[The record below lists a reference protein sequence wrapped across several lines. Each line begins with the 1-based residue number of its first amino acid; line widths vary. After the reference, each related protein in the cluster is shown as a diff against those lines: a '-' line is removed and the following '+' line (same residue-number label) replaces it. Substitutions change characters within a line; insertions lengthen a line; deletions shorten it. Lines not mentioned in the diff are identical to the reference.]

1 MKLQELAAPSQ
12 TKQIAKVFES
22 YFGKSITFESISKR
36 QAHAM
41 LGKVRGLLSEHRAT
55 SNIHT
60 SEHDPAYLKLVM
72 LEQVLSKKLREEI
85 PPAAGAAGAA
95 LGQPDPA
102 KTKQALSKISD
113 PKLKSAMTK
122 SAAGQNLSSDEQKL
136 VQGAALSAAMAAESR
151 RRKGRRLAESEVQ
164 QAQVILASQDMVD
177 QVQRMIEQATSMQF
191 KDLPA
196 LVDQIRN
203 QIGYDQATKFNADA
217 TASLGGMVQN
227 LQASKTQLEAAMGT
241 VTGQAPVVP
250 GETAPDVGA
259 AIPPGDAGAEV
270 PAEPGAELDALAAD
284 AEADLEEPANTGLGR
299 ERR

>member
-1 MKLQELAAPSQ
+1 MKLQELAVLPQ
-12 TKQIAKVFES
+12 TKQVAKVFES

-41 LGKVRGLLSEHRAT
+41 LGRVRGLLGEHRRTPAF
-55 SNIHT
+55 HK
-60 SEHDPAYLKLVM
+60 SEQDSAYLKLVM
-72 LEQVLSKKLREEI
+72 LEQVLAKKIKEEI
-85 PPAAGAAGAA
+85 PANTTMGM
-95 LGQPDPA
+95 PDPN

-122 SAAGQNLSSDEQKL
+122 SAAGQTLSPDEQKM

-151 RRKGRRLAESEVQ
+151 RKTGRRLAESEVQ

-177 QVQRMIEQATSMQF
+177 QVQRMIEQVTSIQF

-203 QIGYDQATKFNADA
+203 EIGYDQATKFNADA
-217 TASLGGMVQN
+217 TAALGGMVQN
-227 LQASKTQLEAAMGT
+227 LQQSKIQLETAMGT
-241 VTGQAPVVP
+241 VTGQAPIVP
-250 GETAPDVGA
+250 GEPAPDVGA
-259 AIPPGDAGAEV
+259 EMPAMDAGAEM
-270 PAEPGAELDALAAD
+270 PAEPGADLDALAAD
-284 AEADLEEPANTGLGR
+284 AEADLEEPVKTGLGR

>member
-1 MKLQELAAPSQ
+1 MKLQELAVLPQ
-12 TKQIAKVFES
+12 TKQVAKVFES

-41 LGKVRGLLSEHRAT
+41 LGRVRGLLGEHRRTPAF
-55 SNIHT
+55 HK
-60 SEHDPAYLKLVM
+60 SEQDSAYLKLVM
-72 LEQVLSKKLREEI
+72 LEQVLAKKIKEEI
-85 PPAAGAAGAA
+85 PANTTMGM
-95 LGQPDPA
+95 PDPN

-122 SAAGQNLSSDEQKL
+122 SAAGQTLSPDEQKM

-151 RRKGRRLAESEVQ
+151 RKTGRRLAESEVQ

-177 QVQRMIEQATSMQF
+177 QVQRMIEQVTSIQF

-203 QIGYDQATKFNADA
+203 EIGYDQATKFNADA
-217 TASLGGMVQN
+217 TAALGGMVQN
-227 LQASKTQLEAAMGT
+227 LQQSKIQLETAMGT

-250 GETAPDVGA
+250 GQPAPDVGA
-259 AIPPGDAGAEV
+259 EMPPMDAGAEM

-284 AEADLEEPANTGLGR
+284 AEADLEEPVKTGLGR

>member
-1 MKLQELAAPSQ
+1 MKLQELAVLPQ
-12 TKQIAKVFES
+12 TKQVAKVFES

-41 LGKVRGLLSEHRAT
+41 LGRVRGLLGEHRRTPAF
-55 SNIHT
+55 HK
-60 SEHDPAYLKLVM
+60 SEQDSAYLKLVM
-72 LEQVLSKKLREEI
+72 LEQVLAKKIKEEI
-85 PPAAGAAGAA
+85 PADTTMGM
-95 LGQPDPA
+95 PDPN

-122 SAAGQNLSSDEQKL
+122 SAAGQTLSPDEQKM

-151 RRKGRRLAESEVQ
+151 RKTGRRLAESEVQ

-177 QVQRMIEQATSMQF
+177 QVQRMIEQVTSIQF

-203 QIGYDQATKFNADA
+203 EIGYDQATKFNADA
-217 TASLGGMVQN
+217 TAALGGMVQN
-227 LQASKTQLEAAMGT
+227 LQQSKIQLETAMGT

-250 GETAPDVGA
+250 GEPAPDVGA
-259 AIPPGDAGAEV
+259 EMPAMDAGAEM

-284 AEADLEEPANTGLGR
+284 AEADLEEPVKTGLGR

>member
-1 MKLQELAAPSQ
+1 MKLQELAVLPQ
-12 TKQIAKVFES
+12 TKQVAKVFES

-41 LGKVRGLLSEHRAT
+41 LGRVRGLLGEHRRTPAF
-55 SNIHT
+55 HK
-60 SEHDPAYLKLVM
+60 SEQDSAYLKLVM
-72 LEQVLSKKLREEI
+72 LEQVLAKKIKEEI
-85 PPAAGAAGAA
+85 PADTTMGM
-95 LGQPDPA
+95 PDPN

-113 PKLKSAMTK
+113 PKLKAAMTK
-122 SAAGQNLSSDEQKL
+122 SAAGQTLSPDEQKM

-151 RRKGRRLAESEVQ
+151 RKTGRRLAESEVQ

-177 QVQRMIEQATSMQF
+177 QVQRMIEQVTSIQF

-203 QIGYDQATKFNADA
+203 EIGYDQATKFNADA
-217 TASLGGMVQN
+217 TAALGGMVQN
-227 LQASKTQLEAAMGT
+227 LQQSKIQLETAMGT

-250 GETAPDVGA
+250 GQPAPDVGA
-259 AIPPGDAGAEV
+259 EMPPMDAGAEM

-284 AEADLEEPANTGLGR
+284 AEADLEEPVKTGLGR

>member
-1 MKLQELAAPSQ
+1 VLPQ
-12 TKQIAKVFES
+12 TKQVAKVFES

-41 LGKVRGLLSEHRAT
+41 LGRVRGLLGEHRRTPAF
-55 SNIHT
+55 HK
-60 SEHDPAYLKLVM
+60 SEQDSAYLKLVM
-72 LEQVLSKKLREEI
+72 LEQVLAKKIKEEI
-85 PPAAGAAGAA
+85 PADTTMGM
-95 LGQPDPA
+95 PDPN
-102 KTKQALSKISD
+102 KTKQALSKITD

-122 SAAGQNLSSDEQKL
+122 SAAGQTLSPDEQKM

-151 RRKGRRLAESEVQ
+151 RKTGRRLAESEVQ

-177 QVQRMIEQATSMQF
+177 QVQRMIEQVTSIQF

-203 QIGYDQATKFNADA
+203 EIGYDQATKFNADA
-217 TASLGGMVQN
+217 TAALGGMVQN
-227 LQASKTQLEAAMGT
+227 LQQSKIQLETAMGT
-241 VTGQAPVVP
+241 VTGQAPIVP

-259 AIPPGDAGAEV
+259 EMPAMDAGAEM

-284 AEADLEEPANTGLGR
+284 AEADLEEPVKTGLGR

>member
-22 YFGKSITFESISKR
+22 YFGKSIAFESISTR

-41 LGKVRGLLSEHRAT
+41 LGRVRGLLGEHRAT
-55 SNIHT
+55 SDVHT
-60 SEHDPAYLKLVM
+60 SEHNPAYLKLVM

-85 PPAAGAAGAA
+85 PAVTSAA
-95 LGQPDPA
+95 DPN
-102 KTKQALSKISD
+102 KIKQAINKITD
-113 PKLKSAMTK
+113 PKLKTAMTK
-122 SAAGQNLSSDEQKL
+122 SAAGQPLSPDEEKM
-136 VQGAALSAAMAAESR
+136 VQGAALSAVAAESR
-151 RRKGRRLAESEVQ
+151 RRTGRRLAESEVQ

-177 QVQRMIEQATSMQF
+177 QVQRMIEQVTSMQF

-203 QIGYDQATKFNADA
+203 QIGYEQATKFNADA

-227 LQASKTQLEAAMGT
+227 LQQSKIQLETAMGT

-250 GETAPDVGA
+250 GETAPDA
-259 AIPPGDAGAEV
+259 AAAMPAPDAGAEL
-270 PAEPGAELDALAAD
+270 PASADDLDQIAVDAAD
-284 AEADLEEPANTGLGR
+284 DIETDVASSRGLGR

>member
-1 MKLQELAAPSQ
+1 MKLQELAVLPQ
-12 TKQIAKVFES
+12 TKQVAKVFES

-41 LGKVRGLLSEHRAT
+41 LGRVRGLLGEHRRTPAF
-55 SNIHT
+55 HK
-60 SEHDPAYLKLVM
+60 SEQDSAYLKLVM
-72 LEQVLSKKLREEI
+72 LEQVLAKKIKEEL
-85 PPAAGAAGAA
+85 PANTTMGM
-95 LGQPDPA
+95 PDPN

-113 PKLKSAMTK
+113 PKLKAAMTK
-122 SAAGQNLSSDEQKL
+122 SAAGQTLSPDEQKM

-151 RRKGRRLAESEVQ
+151 RKTGRRLAESEVQ

-177 QVQRMIEQATSMQF
+177 QVQRMIEQVTSIQF

-203 QIGYDQATKFNADA
+203 EIGYDQATKFNADA
-217 TASLGGMVQN
+217 TAALGGMVQN
-227 LQASKTQLEAAMGT
+227 LQQSKIQLETAMGT
-241 VTGQAPVVP
+241 VTGQAPIVP

-259 AIPPGDAGAEV
+259 EMPAMDAGAEM

-284 AEADLEEPANTGLGR
+284 AEADLEEPVKTGLGR

>member
-22 YFGKSITFESISKR
+22 YFGKSIAFESISKR

-41 LGKVRGLLSEHRAT
+41 LGRVRGLLGEHRAT
-55 SNIHT
+55 ANVHT
-60 SEHDPAYLKLVM
+60 SEHNPAYLKLVM

-85 PPAAGAAGAA
+85 PPTAGAAA
-95 LGQPDPA
+95 LVAPDPA
-102 KTKQALSKISD
+102 KTKQALGKISD
-113 PKLKSAMTK
+113 PKLKAAMTK
-122 SAAGQNLSSDEQKL
+122 ASAGQNLSPDEQKS

-151 RRKGRRLAESEVQ
+151 RRKGRRLSESEVQ

-177 QVQRMIEQATSMQF
+177 QVQRMIEQVTSMQF

-203 QIGYDQATKFNADA
+203 EIGYDQATKFNADA

-227 LQASKTQLEAAMGT
+227 LQQSKIQLETAMGT

-250 GETAPDVGA
+250 GETAPDAGA
-259 AIPPGDAGAEV
+259 AVPAPVPDAGV
-270 PAEPGAELDALAAD
+270 TPADDLDQLAAD
-284 AEADLEEPANTGLGR
+284 AAADVETDVASSRGLGR

>member
-1 MKLQELAAPSQ
+1 MKLQELAVLPQ
-12 TKQIAKVFES
+12 TKQVAKVFES

-41 LGKVRGLLSEHRAT
+41 LGRVRGLLGEHRRTPAF
-55 SNIHT
+55 HK
-60 SEHDPAYLKLVM
+60 SEQDSAYLKLVM
-72 LEQVLSKKLREEI
+72 LEQVLAKKIKEEI
-85 PPAAGAAGAA
+85 PADTTMGM
-95 LGQPDPA
+95 PDPN

-122 SAAGQNLSSDEQKL
+122 SAAGQTLSPDEQKM

-151 RRKGRRLAESEVQ
+151 RRTGRRLAESEVQ

-177 QVQRMIEQATSMQF
+177 QVQRMIEQVTSIQF

-203 QIGYDQATKFNADA
+203 EIGYDQATKFNADA
-217 TASLGGMVQN
+217 TAALGGMVQN
-227 LQASKTQLEAAMGT
+227 LQQSKIQLETAMGT
-241 VTGQAPVVP
+241 VTGQAPIVP
-250 GETAPDVGA
+250 GEPAPDVGA
-259 AIPPGDAGAEV
+259 EMPAMDAGAEM

-284 AEADLEEPANTGLGR
+284 AEADLEEPVKTGLGR

>member
-1 MKLQELAAPSQ
+1 MKLQELAVLPQ
-12 TKQIAKVFES
+12 TKQVAKVFES

-41 LGKVRGLLSEHRAT
+41 LGRVRGLLGEHRRTPAF
-55 SNIHT
+55 HK
-60 SEHDPAYLKLVM
+60 SEQDSAYLKLVM
-72 LEQVLSKKLREEI
+72 LEQVLAKKIKEEI
-85 PPAAGAAGAA
+85 PADTTMGM
-95 LGQPDPA
+95 PDPN

-113 PKLKSAMTK
+113 PKLKAAMTK
-122 SAAGQNLSSDEQKL
+122 SAAGQTLSPDEQKM

-151 RRKGRRLAESEVQ
+151 RKTGRRLAESEVQ

-177 QVQRMIEQATSMQF
+177 QVQRMIEQVTSIQF

-203 QIGYDQATKFNADA
+203 EIGYDQATKFNADA
-217 TASLGGMVQN
+217 TAALGGMVQN
-227 LQASKTQLEAAMGT
+227 LQQSKVQLETAMGT

-250 GETAPDVGA
+250 GETAPDVGTEMPPMDA
-259 AIPPGDAGAEV
+259 ATELPGD
-270 PAEPGAELDALAAD
+270 ELDALAAD
-284 AEADLEEPANTGLGR
+284 AEADLEEPAATGLGR

>member
-1 MKLQELAAPSQ
+1 MKLQELAVLPQS
-12 TKQIAKVFES
+12 KQVAKVFES

-41 LGKVRGLLSEHRAT
+41 LGRVRGLLGEHRRTPAF
-55 SNIHT
+55 HK
-60 SEHDPAYLKLVM
+60 SEQDSAYLKLVM
-72 LEQVLSKKLREEI
+72 LEQVLTKKIKEEI
-85 PPAAGAAGAA
+85 PADTTMGM
-95 LGQPDPA
+95 PDPN

-122 SAAGQNLSSDEQKL
+122 SAAGQTLSPDEQKM

-151 RRKGRRLAESEVQ
+151 RKTGRRLAESEVQ

-177 QVQRMIEQATSMQF
+177 QVQRMVEQVTSMQF

-203 QIGYDQATKFNADA
+203 EIGYDQATKFNADA
-217 TASLGGMVQN
+217 TAALGGMVQN
-227 LQASKTQLEAAMGT
+227 LQQSKIQLETAMGT

-259 AIPPGDAGAEV
+259 EMPPMDAGAEM
-270 PAEPGAELDALAAD
+270 PPEPGAELDALAAD
-284 AEADLEEPANTGLGR
+284 AEADLEEPVKTGLGR

>member
-1 MKLQELAAPSQ
+1 MKLQELAVLPQ
-12 TKQIAKVFES
+12 TKQVAKVFES

-41 LGKVRGLLSEHRAT
+41 LGRVRGLLGEHRRTPAF
-55 SNIHT
+55 HK
-60 SEHDPAYLKLVM
+60 SEQDSAYLKLVM
-72 LEQVLSKKLREEI
+72 LEQVLAKKIKEEI
-85 PPAAGAAGAA
+85 PANTTMGM
-95 LGQPDPA
+95 PDPN

-122 SAAGQNLSSDEQKL
+122 SAAGQTLSPDEQKM

-151 RRKGRRLAESEVQ
+151 RKTGRRLAESEVQ

-177 QVQRMIEQATSMQF
+177 QVQRMIEQVTSIQF

-203 QIGYDQATKFNADA
+203 EIGYDQATKFNADA
-217 TASLGGMVQN
+217 TAALGGMVQN
-227 LQASKTQLEAAMGT
+227 LQQSKIQLETAMGT
-241 VTGQAPVVP
+241 VTGQAPIVP

-259 AIPPGDAGAEV
+259 EMPAMDAGAEM
-270 PAEPGAELDALAAD
+270 PAEPGADLDALAAD
-284 AEADLEEPANTGLGR
+284 AEADLEEPVKTGLGR

>member
-1 MKLQELAAPSQ
+1 MKLQELAVLPQS
-12 TKQIAKVFES
+12 KQVAKVFES

-41 LGKVRGLLSEHRAT
+41 LGRVRGLLGEHRRTPAF
-55 SNIHT
+55 HK
-60 SEHDPAYLKLVM
+60 SEQDSAYLKLVM
-72 LEQVLSKKLREEI
+72 LEQVLTKKIKEEI
-85 PPAAGAAGAA
+85 PPAAGADA

-113 PKLKSAMTK
+113 PKLKAAMTK
-122 SAAGQNLSSDEQKL
+122 ASAGQTLSPDEQKS

-151 RRKGRRLAESEVQ
+151 RRKGRRLSESEVQ

-177 QVQRMIEQATSMQF
+177 QVQRMIEQVTSIQF

-203 QIGYDQATKFNADA
+203 EIGYDQATKFNADA
-217 TASLGGMVQN
+217 TGALGGMVQN
-227 LQASKTQLEAAMGT
+227 LQQSKIQLETAMGT

-259 AIPPGDAGAEV
+259 EMPPMDAGAEM
-270 PAEPGAELDALAAD
+270 PPEPGAELDALAAD
-284 AEADLEEPANTGLGR
+284 AEADLEEPVKTGLGR

>member
-1 MKLQELAAPSQ
+1 MKLQELAVLPQ
-12 TKQIAKVFES
+12 TKQVAKVFES

-41 LGKVRGLLSEHRAT
+41 LGRVRGLLGEHRRTPAF
-55 SNIHT
+55 HK
-60 SEHDPAYLKLVM
+60 SEQDSAYLKLVM
-72 LEQVLSKKLREEI
+72 LEQVLAKKIKEEI
-85 PPAAGAAGAA
+85 PADTTMGM
-95 LGQPDPA
+95 PDPN

-122 SAAGQNLSSDEQKL
+122 SAAGQTLSPDEQKM

-151 RRKGRRLAESEVQ
+151 RKTGRRLAESEVQ

-177 QVQRMIEQATSMQF
+177 QVQRMIEQVTSIQF

-203 QIGYDQATKFNADA
+203 EIGYDQATKFNADA
-217 TASLGGMVQN
+217 TAALGGMVQN
-227 LQASKTQLEAAMGT
+227 LQQSKIQLETAMGT

-259 AIPPGDAGAEV
+259 APAPDMGAELPPEPGD
-270 PAEPGAELDALAAD
+270 ELDALAAD
-284 AEADLEEPANTGLGR
+284 AEADIEEPVKTGLGR

>member
-1 MKLQELAAPSQ
+1 MKLQELAVLPQ
-12 TKQIAKVFES
+12 TKQVAKVFES

-41 LGKVRGLLSEHRAT
+41 LGRVRGLLGEHRRTPAF
-55 SNIHT
+55 HK
-60 SEHDPAYLKLVM
+60 SEQDSAYLKLVM
-72 LEQVLSKKLREEI
+72 LEQVLAKKIKEEI
-85 PPAAGAAGAA
+85 PADTTMGM
-95 LGQPDPA
+95 PDPN

-122 SAAGQNLSSDEQKL
+122 SAAGQTLSPDEQKM

-151 RRKGRRLAESEVQ
+151 RKTGRRLAESEVQ

-177 QVQRMIEQATSMQF
+177 QVQRMIEQVTSIQF

-203 QIGYDQATKFNADA
+203 EIGYDQATKFNADA
-217 TASLGGMVQN
+217 TAALGGMVQN
-227 LQASKTQLEAAMGT
+227 LQQSKIQLETAMGT
-241 VTGQAPVVP
+241 VTGQAPIVP

-259 AIPPGDAGAEV
+259 EMPAMDAGAEM

-284 AEADLEEPANTGLGR
+284 AEADLEEPVKTGLGR

>member
-1 MKLQELAAPSQ
+1 MKLQELAVLPQ
-12 TKQIAKVFES
+12 TKQVAKVFES

-36 QAHAM
+36 QAHAL
-41 LGKVRGLLSEHRAT
+41 LGRVRGLLSEHRRT
-55 SNIHT
+55 PEFHV
-60 SEHDPAYLKLVM
+60 SEQNSAYLKLVM
-72 LEQVLSKKLREEI
+72 LEQVLTKKIKEEI
-85 PPAAGAAGAA
+85 PAAA

-113 PKLKSAMTK
+113 PKLKTAMTK
-122 SAAGQNLSSDEQKL
+122 SAAGQTLSPDEQKM
-136 VQGAALSAAMAAESR
+136 VQGAALSAAMTAENR
-151 RRKGRRLAESEVQ
+151 RRKGRRLSESEVQ

-177 QVQRMIEQATSMQF
+177 QVQRMIEQVTSMQF

-203 QIGYDQATKFNADA
+203 EIGYDQATKFNADA

-227 LQASKTQLEAAMGT
+227 LQQSKIQLETAMGT

-250 GETAPDVGA
+250 GEAAPDVGA
-259 AIPPGDAGAEV
+259 AMPAADAGAEM
-270 PAEPGAELDALAAD
+270 PAEPGDELDALAAD
-284 AEADLEEPANTGLGR
+284 AEADIEEPVKTGLGR

>member
-1 MKLQELAAPSQ
+1 MKLQELAVLPQ
-12 TKQIAKVFES
+12 TKQVAKVFES

-41 LGKVRGLLSEHRAT
+41 LGRVRGLLGEHRRTPAF
-55 SNIHT
+55 HK
-60 SEHDPAYLKLVM
+60 SEQDSAYLKLVM
-72 LEQVLSKKLREEI
+72 LEQVLTKKIKEEI
-85 PPAAGAAGAA
+85 PADTTMGM
-95 LGQPDPA
+95 PDPN

-122 SAAGQNLSSDEQKL
+122 SAAGQTLSPDEQKM

-151 RRKGRRLAESEVQ
+151 RKTGRRLAESEVQ

-177 QVQRMIEQATSMQF
+177 QVQRMIEQVTSIQF

-203 QIGYDQATKFNADA
+203 EIGYDQATKFNADA
-217 TASLGGMVQN
+217 TAALGGMVQN
-227 LQASKTQLEAAMGT
+227 LQQSKVQLETAMGT

-250 GETAPDVGA
+250 GEPAPDVGA
-259 AIPPGDAGAEV
+259 EMPAMDAGAEM

-284 AEADLEEPANTGLGR
+284 AEADLEEPVKTGLGR

>member
-1 MKLQELAAPSQ
+1 MKLQELAVLPQ
-12 TKQIAKVFES
+12 TKQVAKVFES

-41 LGKVRGLLSEHRAT
+41 LGRVRGLLGEHRRTPAF
-55 SNIHT
+55 HK
-60 SEHDPAYLKLVM
+60 SEQDSAYLKLVM
-72 LEQVLSKKLREEI
+72 LEQVLTKKLKEEI
-85 PPAAGAAGAA
+85 PPAAGADA
-95 LGQPDPA
+95 LGQPDPV
-102 KTKQALSKISD
+102 KTKQAISKISD
-113 PKLKSAMTK
+113 PKLKAAMTK
-122 SAAGQNLSSDEQKL
+122 SAAGQTLSPDEQKM

-151 RRKGRRLAESEVQ
+151 RRTGRRLSESEVQ

-177 QVQRMIEQATSMQF
+177 QVQRMIEQVTSIQF

-203 QIGYDQATKFNADA
+203 EIGYDQATKFNADA
-217 TASLGGMVQN
+217 TAALGGMVQN
-227 LQASKTQLEAAMGT
+227 LQQSKIQLETAMGT

-259 AIPPGDAGAEV
+259 EMPPMDAGAEM
-270 PAEPGAELDALAAD
+270 PPEPGAELDALAAD
-284 AEADLEEPANTGLGR
+284 AEADLEEPVKTGLGR

>member
-1 MKLQELAAPSQ
+1 MKLQELAVLPQ
-12 TKQIAKVFES
+12 TKQVAKVFES

-41 LGKVRGLLSEHRAT
+41 LGRVRGLLGEHRRTPAF
-55 SNIHT
+55 HK
-60 SEHDPAYLKLVM
+60 SEQDSAYLKLVM
-72 LEQVLSKKLREEI
+72 LEQVLAKKIKEEI
-85 PPAAGAAGAA
+85 PADTTMGM
-95 LGQPDPA
+95 PDPN
-102 KTKQALSKISD
+102 KTKQALSKITD

-122 SAAGQNLSSDEQKL
+122 SAAGQTLSPDEQKM

-151 RRKGRRLAESEVQ
+151 RKTGRRLAESEVQ

-177 QVQRMIEQATSMQF
+177 QVQRMIEQVTSIQF

-203 QIGYDQATKFNADA
+203 EIGYDQATKFNADA
-217 TASLGGMVQN
+217 TAALGGMVQN
-227 LQASKTQLEAAMGT
+227 LQQSKIQLETAMGT

-250 GETAPDVGA
+250 GEPAPDVGA
-259 AIPPGDAGAEV
+259 AMPPVDAGAEM
-270 PAEPGAELDALAAD
+270 PPEPGAELDALAAD
-284 AEADLEEPANTGLGR
+284 AEADLEEPVKTGLGR

>member
-1 MKLQELAAPSQ
+1 MKLQELAVLPQ
-12 TKQIAKVFES
+12 TKQVAKVFES

-41 LGKVRGLLSEHRAT
+41 LGRVRGLLGEHRRTPAF
-55 SNIHT
+55 HK
-60 SEHDPAYLKLVM
+60 SEQDSAYLKLVM
-72 LEQVLSKKLREEI
+72 LEQVLTKKIKEEI
-85 PPAAGAAGAA
+85 PADTTMGM
-95 LGQPDPA
+95 PDPN

-122 SAAGQNLSSDEQKL
+122 SAAGQTLSPDEQKM

-151 RRKGRRLAESEVQ
+151 RKTGRRLSESEVQ

-177 QVQRMIEQATSMQF
+177 QVQRMIEQVTSIQF

-203 QIGYDQATKFNADA
+203 EIGYDQATKFNADA
-217 TASLGGMVQN
+217 TAALGGMVQN
-227 LQASKTQLEAAMGT
+227 LQQSKIQLETAMGT
-241 VTGQAPVVP
+241 VTGQAPIVP

-259 AIPPGDAGAEV
+259 EMPPMDAGAEM
-270 PAEPGAELDALAAD
+270 PGEPGDELDALAAD
-284 AEADLEEPANTGLGR
+284 AEADLEEPVKTGLGR

>member
-1 MKLQELAAPSQ
+1 MKLQELAVLPQ
-12 TKQIAKVFES
+12 TKQVAKVFES

-41 LGKVRGLLSEHRAT
+41 LGRVRGLLGEHRRTPAF
-55 SNIHT
+55 HK
-60 SEHDPAYLKLVM
+60 SEQDSAYLKLVM
-72 LEQVLSKKLREEI
+72 LEQVLAKKIKEEI
-85 PPAAGAAGAA
+85 PADTTMGM
-95 LGQPDPA
+95 PDPN

-122 SAAGQNLSSDEQKL
+122 SAAGQTLSPDEQKM

-151 RRKGRRLAESEVQ
+151 RKTGRRLAESEVQ

-177 QVQRMIEQATSMQF
+177 QVQRMIEQVTSIQF

-203 QIGYDQATKFNADA
+203 EIGYDQATKFNADA
-217 TASLGGMVQN
+217 TAALGGMVQN
-227 LQASKTQLEAAMGT
+227 LQQSKIQLETAMGT
-241 VTGQAPVVP
+241 VTGQAPIVP
-250 GETAPDVGA
+250 GEPAPDVGA
-259 AIPPGDAGAEV
+259 EMPAMDAGAEM
-270 PAEPGAELDALAAD
+270 PAEPGADLDALAAD
-284 AEADLEEPANTGLGR
+284 AEADLEEPVKTGLGR

>member
-1 MKLQELAAPSQ
+1 MKLQELAVLPQ
-12 TKQIAKVFES
+12 TKQVAKVFES

-41 LGKVRGLLSEHRAT
+41 LGRVRGLLGEHRRTPAF
-55 SNIHT
+55 HK
-60 SEHDPAYLKLVM
+60 SEQDSAYLKLVM
-72 LEQVLSKKLREEI
+72 LEQVLAKKIKEEI
-85 PPAAGAAGAA
+85 PADTTMGM
-95 LGQPDPA
+95 PDPN

-122 SAAGQNLSSDEQKL
+122 SAAGQTLSPDEQKM

-151 RRKGRRLAESEVQ
+151 RKTGRRLSESEVQ

-177 QVQRMIEQATSMQF
+177 QVQRMIEQVTSIQF

-203 QIGYDQATKFNADA
+203 EIGYDQATKFNADA
-217 TASLGGMVQN
+217 TAALGGMVQN
-227 LQASKTQLEAAMGT
+227 LQQSKIQLETAMGT
-241 VTGQAPVVP
+241 VTGQAPIVP
-250 GETAPDVGA
+250 GEPAPDVGA
-259 AIPPGDAGAEV
+259 EMPAMDAGAEM

-284 AEADLEEPANTGLGR
+284 AEADLEEPVKTGLGR